1 MKKGLILGML
11 MTAASLQ
18 AAPNISIH
26 WEMIQNDVEPG
37 VCLTRWTFTNDG
49 TTPLPVSGWTMYYC
63 QISVNPQYKQG
74 DPLHFERI
82 SASSHK
88 ITPTQ
93 AFAGLGVGQSLT
105 LDVRFSGAI
114 LKEGAGPEGA
124 FLVIEDSVSKPVR
137 QKTRLLRQVH
147 QLQAVE
153 PRHRELVQICRRRV
167 AVRQVQGLCR

>member
-114 LKEGAGPEGA
+114 LKE
-124 FLVIEDSVSKPVR
+124 
-137 QKTRLLRQVH
+137 
-147 QLQAVE
+147 
-153 PRHRELVQICRRRV
+153 
-167 AVRQVQGLCR
+167 